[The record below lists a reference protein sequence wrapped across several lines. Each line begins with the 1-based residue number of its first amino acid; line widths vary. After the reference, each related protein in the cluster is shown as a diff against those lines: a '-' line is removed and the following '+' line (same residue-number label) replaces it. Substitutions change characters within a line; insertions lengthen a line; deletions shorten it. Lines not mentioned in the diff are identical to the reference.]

1 MYPCL
6 HIYVV
11 TAVSA
16 VLIVNVQMVYSVLNS
31 VWEIVYWCCY
41 TDIKARC
48 DTMAND
54 IIHCLEPH
62 NLRFLVQSMFYVAKN
77 TYLCTYTPDL

>member
-1 MYPCL
+1 MHVMLFAFSLLRCSQSCSVYPRL

-16 VLIVNVQMVYSVLNS
+16 VLIVNVQMVYSVLNY

-54 IIHCLEPH
+54 IIH
-62 NLRFLVQSMFYVAKN
+62 
-77 TYLCTYTPDL
+77 